1 MVFFFPEKSEKAN
14 KNIFKKRKI
23 ALADA
28 DMNEMS
34 KRN

>member
-1 MVFFFPEKSEKAN
+1 MTQKAH
-14 KNIFKKRKI
+14 KILFKKRKI